1 VKSVLIVED
10 HADLRRYLRL
20 VLEAAG
26 YSVREAANGREALVV
41 QGEQRADVLIT
52 DIFMPERDGLETI
65 DEFKRAFP
73 DTVIIAM
80 SGRTTSPRPNYL
92 YAAREFGAHATLAKP
107 FDSQALLDML
117 KALGC

>member
-1 VKSVLIVED
+1 MLIVDD

-20 VLEAAG
+20 VLEAEG
-26 YSVREAANGREALVV
+26 YAVREAANGHAALASQRERA
-41 QGEQRADVLIT
+41 ADVLIT
-52 DIFMPERDGLETI
+52 DIFMPEADGLETI

-73 DTVIIAM
+73 GTVIIAM
-80 SGRTTSPRPNYL
+80 SGRATSPRPDYL

-107 FDSQALLDML
+107 FDTQTLLDML